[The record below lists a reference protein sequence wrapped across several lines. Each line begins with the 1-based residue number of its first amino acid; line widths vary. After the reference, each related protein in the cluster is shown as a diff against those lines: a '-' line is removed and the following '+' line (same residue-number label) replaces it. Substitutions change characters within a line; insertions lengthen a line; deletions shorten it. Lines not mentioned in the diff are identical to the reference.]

1 MTLGYSRAVMAAA
14 FARRPTHELISGDS
28 LLTDAAVIARVL
40 DGDTEA
46 FGVLVDRYQDTF
58 AAYATQMT
66 GSEQDAADIIQES
79 LVRAYKSLRRCKDRS
94 NFKGWLFRIV
104 SNQCKTHLT
113 KRRRRKTEPLTG
125 AAAGMAAPED
135 AGARIEADEMRR
147 KIEEALLRL
156 PWDQRE
162 ALILRYIEGLSLREM
177 AAALSAS
184 QSALK
189 MRLLRGRAALREEL
203 QGVLL

>member
-1 MTLGYSRAVMAAA
+1 MTLGYANAVKAAV

-46 FGVLVDRYQDTF
+46 FGVLVDRYQHTF
-58 AAYATQMT
+58 ATYATQMT
-66 GSEQDAADIIQES
+66 GSEHDAADIIQES

-104 SNQCKTHLT
+104 SNQCKTHLA

-125 AAAGMAAPED
+125 EAAGMSAPGD
-135 AGARIEADEMRR
+135 PGARVEADELRR

-177 AAALSAS
+177 AVALSAS
-184 QSALK
+184 ESALK